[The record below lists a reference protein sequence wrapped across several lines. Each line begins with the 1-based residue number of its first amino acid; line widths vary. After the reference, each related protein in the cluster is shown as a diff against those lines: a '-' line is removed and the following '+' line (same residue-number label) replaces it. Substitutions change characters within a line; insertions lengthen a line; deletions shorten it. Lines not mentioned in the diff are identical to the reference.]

1 MFISNDRCYNLEWD
15 FILFGYNLVMFI
27 SNDRCYNLEWDFI
40 LFWYNVWKNEFLYIE
55 AFADTCIRICRY
67 SALVLVPA
75 LMKIPSF
82 EKICML
88 LGNVCL
94 YVCLYFYNISP
105 PSYYVSENFN
115 TVSMTIDHP
124 EPLLAL
130 KSVTRLLE
138 CPLPC
143 CPCHFECCIWV

>member
-40 LFWYNVWKNEFLYIE
+40 LFGYNLVMFISNDRCYNLEWDFILFGYNVWKNEFLYIE

-75 LMKIPSF
+75 LMKIPSV

-105 PSYYVSENFN
+105 PSYSREA
-115 TVSMTIDHP
+115 TM
-124 EPLLAL
+124 
-130 KSVTRLLE
+130 SVKISIQYL
-138 CPLPC
+138 
-143 CPCHFECCIWV
+143 WQ